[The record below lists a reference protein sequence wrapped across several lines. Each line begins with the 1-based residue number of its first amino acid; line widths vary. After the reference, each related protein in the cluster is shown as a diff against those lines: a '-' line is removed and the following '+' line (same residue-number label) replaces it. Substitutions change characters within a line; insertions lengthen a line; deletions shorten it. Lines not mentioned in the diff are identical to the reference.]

1 MDQVGLFNP
10 DLRPNEDGLYPGRTY
25 KWCTGNA
32 VFPFDHGLHYTDFD
46 LEWGDHSRMHHRIPI
61 YALAHK
67 RWKPHHGHEGSGPMD
82 AEIFTTLSVCIKMSA
97 LARLTMS
104 SYFFFLQR
112 MLALHLTLRSGSSRN
127 LAPTTFKREGL
138 RPLTCRWSWVG
149 LLVLMKKV
157 ILSFDLAIIQSVSI
171 STQK

>member
-10 DLRPNEDGLYPGRTY
+10 DLRPNEDELYPGRTY

-32 VFPFDHGLHYTDFD
+32 VVPFDHGLHYTDFD
-46 LEWGDHSRMHHRIPI
+46 LEWADHSRMHHRIPK

-67 RWKPHHGHEGSGPMD
+67 RWKPHHGHENSGPMD

-104 SYFFFLQR
+104 SVFFYSTTDAGPAPYPKKWLVTYLRAHDIQAGGSTTIDLPVELGW
-112 MLALHLTLRSGSSRN
+112 LARAN
-127 LAPTTFKREGL
+127 EEGD
-138 RPLTCRWSWVG
+138 
-149 LLVLMKKV
+149 LVV
-157 ILSFDLAIIQSVSI
+157 
-171 STQK
+171 